1 VTANRFQMS
10 AEAVPGQL
18 FRTKVQ
24 TFAPFPHSPEVVF
37 GRVAVRSPAFGPT
50 SASGGAPVVIGAAA
64 GDDTNSVVLRARGE
78 LIERVSNILS
88 GRAAESRAELVASF
102 DDLRRRGVPALDP
115 ACWREPGDPAALRQA
130 PLLWVRG
137 QSLLT
142 RQEVLVPAGAA
153 FLHHRPPAGCRT
165 VPQAG
170 STGVSAH
177 PSPAA
182 AVRHSLL
189 EVLERDLVWRSWY
202 SSGPVA
208 VLSDA
213 PLDPPLDKVVGGL
226 GARASVLILPGPE
239 TTACV
244 VVCLH
249 AEGEREQSFGARCV
263 ADCGNAMIGRGMAVA
278 AYEALMVRWSMG
290 TAVAKRAWEER
301 GQETGVWSPRNALE
315 HAIAAFHGGSSL
327 AHWRAKAT
335 TNEETAAVPASTTS
349 DADLAYLLA
358 EHTGEE
364 VVAVDT
370 TTSGACAADVTVMRV
385 VAPGA
390 HPLPAREPTGSGHP
404 PHPFG

>member
-1 VTANRFQMS
+1 MTPNRFQMS
-10 AEAVPGQL
+10 AEQVPDQL
-18 FRTKVQ
+18 SHAEVQ
-24 TFAPFPHSPEVVF
+24 VFAPFPHSPEVVF
-37 GRVAVRSPAFGPT
+37 GRVAVRSPAFGST

-64 GDDTNSVVLRARGE
+64 GDDTASVVLRARGE

-102 DDLRRRGVPALDP
+102 DDLRRQGTTALDP
-115 ACWREPGDPAALRQA
+115 ACWREFGSPAELRQA
-130 PLLWVRG
+130 PLLWVPG
-137 QSLLT
+137 ESLLT
-142 RQEVLVPAGAA
+142 HQEVLVPAGAA
-153 FLHHRPPAGCRT
+153 FLHHRPPPGCRA
-165 VPQAG
+165 VPRAG

-177 PSPAA
+177 PSFAA

-208 VLSDA
+208 VLPDR
-213 PLDPPLDKVVGGL
+213 PLEPPLDKVADGL
-226 GARASVLILPGPE
+226 GARVSALTLPGPG

-249 AEGEREQSFGARCV
+249 TEGEREQSFGARCV
-263 ADCGNAMIGRGMAVA
+263 AGRGTAEIRSGVAVA

-290 TAVAKRAWEER
+290 TAVAKRAWEELGR
-301 GQETGVWSPRNALE
+301 ETGVPSPRNALE

-335 TNEETAAVPASTTS
+335 TDQETGAVPASTTS

-370 TTSGACAADVTVMRV
+370 TASGARAARVTVMRV

-390 HPLPAREPTGSGHP
+390 RQLPAREPAGSGHP

>member
-1 VTANRFQMS
+1 MS
-10 AEAVPGQL
+10 AEAVSDL
-18 FRTKVQ
+18 FSRADVQ
-24 TFAPFPHSPEVVF
+24 VFTPFPHSPEVVF
-37 GRVAVRSPAFGPT
+37 GRVAVRSPAFGST

-64 GDDTNSVVLRARGE
+64 GDDTASVVLRARGE

-102 DDLRRRGVPALDP
+102 DDLRRRGMTALDP
-115 ACWREPGDPAALRQA
+115 ACWREPGGPEALRQA
-130 PLLWVRG
+130 PLLWVLG
-137 QSLLT
+137 ESLLT
-142 RQEVLVPAGAA
+142 RREVLVPAGAA
-153 FLHHRPPAGCRT
+153 FLHHRPPPGCRA
-165 VPQAG
+165 VPRAG

-202 SSGPVA
+202 GSGLVT
-208 VLSDA
+208 VLPEP
-213 PLDPPLDKVVGGL
+213 PLDPPLEKVTGGL
-226 GARASVLILPGPE
+226 GARATALILPGPG
-239 TTACV
+239 TTVCI

-249 AEGEREQSFGARCV
+249 TEGEREQSFGARCV
-263 ADCGNAMIGRGMAVA
+263 ADRRDATLRHGMAVA

-290 TAVAKRAWEER
+290 TAVAGRAGEELSR
-301 GQETGVWSPRNALE
+301 DTGALSPRGALE
-315 HAIAAFHGGSSL
+315 HAVAAFRSGSSL
-327 AHWRAKAT
+327 AHWRSK
-335 TNEETAAVPASTTS
+335 ASTEQEAGVGPAGT
-349 DADLAYLLA
+349 APEPDLASLLA

-370 TTSGACAADVTVMRV
+370 TTPGARAAGVTVMRV

-390 HPLPAREPTGSGHP
+390 RSLPATEPAGSGHP